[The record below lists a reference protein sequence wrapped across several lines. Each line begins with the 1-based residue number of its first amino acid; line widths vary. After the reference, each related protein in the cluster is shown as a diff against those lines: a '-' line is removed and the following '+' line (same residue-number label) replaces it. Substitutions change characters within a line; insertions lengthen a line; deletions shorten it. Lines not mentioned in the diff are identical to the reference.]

1 MRDTN
6 KRSIGLIAQEAQ
18 KIIPEVVSITES
30 EDKYLGISY
39 GNIVGLLVEA
49 IKDSDI
55 EMNQLKMQN
64 VSLIEKVDSLTTDVS
79 TLKSQVQLLLS
90 KLTI

>member
-1 MRDTN
+1 M
-6 KRSIGLIAQEAQ
+6 
-18 KIIPEVVSITES
+18 VSSLEH
-30 EDKYLGISY
+30 EYLGISY

-55 EMNQLKMQN
+55 EVDKLKSQN
-64 VSLIEKVDSLTTDVS
+64 ASLTGEVASLTGEVASLTTRYDTEIS

-90 KLTI
+90 KLSI